1 MINNHTVTFL
11 STQCHLQFGRYRN
24 GRLAIQL
31 YDGNGEPFATATV
44 NVPAMPLAQNQVL
57 IKDYDENEGLL
68 AALEGAGIVRT
79 TGVRCRLGFV
89 QADVCQLLIP
99 PPAIH

>member
-1 MINNHTVTFL
+1 MGMRTVPNCRML
-11 STQCHLQFGRYRN
+11 PIRS
-24 GRLAIQL
+24 
-31 YDGNGEPFATATV
+31 
-44 NVPAMPLAQNQVL
+44 

-99 PPAIH
+99 APAVH

>member
-1 MINNHTVTFL
+1 MIYSQTVNFL
-11 STQCHLQFGRYRN
+11 NTPCQLGFGRYTN

-31 YDGNGEPFATATV
+31 YDTNGAPFATATI

-99 PPAIH
+99 APVVH

>member
-1 MINNHTVTFL
+1 MINNPTVTFL
-11 STQCHLQFGRYRN
+11 NTPCHLQFGRYTN
-24 GRLAIQL
+24 GRLAISL
-31 YDGNGEPFATATV
+31 YNVDGEPFTTATI

-68 AALEGAGIVRT
+68 AALESAGIVRT

-89 QADVCQLLIP
+89 QADVCHLLIP
-99 PPAIH
+99 APTIH

>member
-11 STQCHLQFGRYRN
+11 NTPCHLQFGRYTN
-24 GRLAIQL
+24 GRLAISL
-31 YDGNGEPFATATV
+31 YDVDDKPFATATI

-68 AALEGAGIVRT
+68 EALDNAGLVRT

-89 QADVCQLLIP
+89 QADVCHLLSAA
-99 PPAIH
+99 PAIH